1 MDKGLNFNDFLKNCD
16 IDEDQIATWI
26 HEISQELTIPRSEDG
41 QLQMD
46 YYQSM
51 DMNIALLNRITTE
64 RLRKYHEWLIE
75 RL

>member
-1 MDKGLNFNDFLKNCD
+1 MNKDLDFNDFLKNCD
-16 IDEDQIATWI
+16 IDEDQLTTWI
-26 HEISQELTIPRSEDG
+26 HEISQDLGITQSESG
-41 QLQMD
+41 ELQMN

-51 DMNIALLNRITTE
+51 DMNISLLNRITTE